1 MQPISERAAPVLRA
15 VGAETPRSS
24 STAETPRSPSAKGEA
39 TRARIIQHA
48 LELARDVGLESLS
61 IGDLAQDLGLS
72 KSGLFGHFGSKE
84 RLLLDVLDVAAEHFT
99 DRIFGPA
106 VQQPRGEPRLVAL
119 FETWLEQIHSRELPG
134 GSCVFMASAF
144 EWDDRQGP
152 VRERVVSHFRTLHDA
167 LSRTVQVAIDEG
179 QFRADLDADQFAHEL
194 HGILLQYHL
203 EARLLRN
210 RKATLH
216 ARRAFE
222 HLLAD
227 ARA

>member
-1 MQPISERAAPVLRA
+1 MQPNSERTAAAPALRTLEA
-15 VGAETPRSS
+15 G
-24 STAETPRSPSAKGEA
+24 TARGPGESKGEA
-39 TRARIIQHA
+39 TRARIIRHA
-48 LELARDVGLESLS
+48 LELARHVGLESLS
-61 IGDLAQDLGLS
+61 IGDLAQELGLS
-72 KSGLFGHFGSKE
+72 KSGLFAHFGSKE

-99 DRIFGPA
+99 DRIFRPA
-106 VQQPRGEPRLVAL
+106 VQQPRGEPRLVTL

-152 VRERVVSHFRTLHDA
+152 VRERVVDHFRTLHA
-167 LSRTVQVAIDEG
+167 TLSRAVQSAIDEQ
-179 QFRADLDADQFAHEL
+179 QFRADLDPDQFAHEL

>member
-1 MQPISERAAPVLRA
+1 MQFISERAVPALRD
-15 VGAETPRSS
+15 VS
-24 STAETPRSPSAKGEA
+24 KGEA
-39 TRARIIQHA
+39 TRARIIRHA
-48 LELARDVGLESLS
+48 LERARHVGLESVS
-61 IGDLAQDLGLS
+61 IGDLAQEVGIS
-72 KSGLFGHFGSKE
+72 KSGLFAHFGSKE
-84 RLLLDVLDVAAEHFT
+84 RLLLDVLDVAAEHFA
-99 DRIFGPA
+99 DRIFSPA

-119 FETWLEQIHSRELPG
+119 FENWLQQIHSRELPG

-152 VRERVVSHFRTLHDA
+152 VRERVVSHFRALHA
-167 LSRTVQVAIDEG
+167 GLARAVQVAIDEK
-179 QFRADLDADQFAHEL
+179 QFRADLDPDQFAHEL

-210 RKATLH
+210 LEATAH

-227 ARA
+227 ARV